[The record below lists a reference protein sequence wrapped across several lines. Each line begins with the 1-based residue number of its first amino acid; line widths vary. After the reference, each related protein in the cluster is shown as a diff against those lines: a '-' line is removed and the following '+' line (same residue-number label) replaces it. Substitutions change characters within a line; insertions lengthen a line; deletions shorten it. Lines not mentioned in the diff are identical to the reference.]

1 MQFFHTNGVF
11 MPLFTAGPS
20 EISPQISKILSL
32 PIIHHRSKEFREC
45 FDFCHDRLLEIA
57 QMQEVF
63 MLCSSGSGAME
74 SAISS
79 LSPSHLLILENG
91 KFSQR
96 WGEIA
101 RSFGIKT
108 TTLSSSWDCSHR
120 ASEVLRVLQDDESI
134 DGVCLCGVESSGGV
148 REEYEA
154 ITQSIKAHNPQI
166 LTFLDAIALFGGER
180 IEVQNI
186 DVFVASSQKILGL
199 PVGLGFVFTSSYAL
213 SLLQDK
219 TPKSYYL
226 ALQNYLNNPI
236 AFSLPSNFFL
246 ALEYV
251 LKSIDFEKNYALI
264 KERFR
269 ETKEILHS
277 KGIALYPQ
285 DPSYSIIAF
294 NDSQSQIKNA
304 LAQRDIL
311 ISSGQSHLK
320 TKVSRIGNF
329 GGFQEYE
336 RVLEGL
342 RRV

>member
-1 MQFFHTNGVF
+1 

-20 EISPQISKILSL
+20 EISPQISKILSS
-32 PIIHHRSKEFREC
+32 PIIHHRSKDFQKC

-101 RSFGIKT
+101 RSFAIST
-108 TTLSSSWDCSHR
+108 TTLSSSWDRSHR
-120 ASEVLRVLQDDESI
+120 ASEVLEVLKNDNSI

-154 ITQSIKAHNPQI
+154 ITQAIKAYKPQI
-166 LTFLDAIALFGGER
+166 LTFVDAIALFGGER
-180 IEVQNI
+180 IESQNI
-186 DVFVASSQKILGL
+186 DILVASSQKILGL
-199 PVGLGFVFTSSYAL
+199 PVGLGFVFASSYAL
-213 SLLQDK
+213 SLLQ
-219 TPKSYYL
+219 TRVPKSFYL
-226 ALQNYLNNPI
+226 ALQNYLANPI
-236 AFSLPSNFFL
+236 AFSLPSSLFK
-246 ALEYV
+246 ALEFV
-251 LKSIDFEKNYALI
+251 LKNVDFEKNYALI
-264 KERFR
+264 EERFKK
-269 ETKEILHS
+269 TKEILDS
-277 KGIALYPQ
+277 KKISLYPQ
-285 DPSYSIIAF
+285 NPSHSIIAF
-294 NDSQSQIKNA
+294 LDPKAQIKNA
-304 LAQRDIL
+304 LAQSNIL

-320 TKVSRIGNF
+320 ESVSRIGNF

-336 RVLEGL
+336 RLLEGL
-342 RRV
+342 ERV

>member
-1 MQFFHTNGVF
+1 

-32 PIIHHRSKEFREC
+32 PIIHHRSKEFKEC
-45 FDFCHDRLLEIA
+45 FDFCHDKLLEIS

-101 RSFGIKT
+101 RSFDIKT
-108 TTLSSSWDCSHR
+108 TTLSCPWDSSHR
-120 ASEVLRVLQDDESI
+120 VSEALEVLRGDESI

-148 REEYEA
+148 REEYELIA
-154 ITQSIKAHNPQI
+154 QSIKTHNPQI
-166 LTFLDAIALFGGER
+166 LVFLDGIALFGGEK
-180 IEVQNI
+180 IESQNLDI
-186 DVFVASSQKILGL
+186 LVASSQKILGL

-213 SLLQDK
+213 SLLQNRV
-219 TPKSYYL
+219 PKSYYL

-236 AFSLPSNFFL
+236 AFSLPSSLFK
-246 ALEYV
+246 ALEFV
-251 LKSIDFEKNYALI
+251 LKNVDFKKNYTLI
-264 KERFR
+264 EERFER
-269 ETKEILHS
+269 TKEILRS

-285 DPSYSIIAF
+285 NPSKTIIAF
-294 NDSQSQIKNA
+294 NDTHSQIKNA
-304 LAQRDIL
+304 LAQSNIL

-320 TKVSRIGNF
+320 ESVSRIGNF

-336 RVLEGL
+336 RLLEGL
-342 RRV
+342 ERI

>member
-1 MQFFHTNGVF
+1 

-32 PIIHHRSKEFREC
+32 PIIHHRSKEFKEC
-45 FDFCHDRLLEIA
+45 FDFCHDKFLEIS

-108 TTLSSSWDCSHR
+108 TTLSCPWDSSHR
-120 ASEVLRVLQDDESI
+120 VSEVLEVLRDEKSI

-148 REEYEA
+148 REEYELIA
-154 ITQSIKAHNPQI
+154 QSIKAHNPQI
-166 LTFLDAIALFGGER
+166 LVFLDGIALFGGER
-180 IEVQNI
+180 IESQNLDI
-186 DVFVASSQKILGL
+186 LVASSQKILGL

-213 SLLQDK
+213 SLLQNRV
-219 TPKSYYL
+219 PKSYYL

-236 AFSLPSNFFL
+236 AFSLPSSLFK
-246 ALEYV
+246 ALEFV
-251 LKSIDFEKNYALI
+251 LRNVDFEKNYTLI
-264 KERFR
+264 EERFER
-269 ETKEILHS
+269 TKEILRS

-285 DPSYSIIAF
+285 NPSKTIIAF
-294 NDSQSQIKNA
+294 YDPHSQIKNA
-304 LAQRDIL
+304 LAQSNIL

-320 TKVSRIGNF
+320 ESVSRIGNF

-336 RVLEGL
+336 RLIEGL
-342 RRV
+342 ERV